1 MFYLEMILLAFIVA
15 FIVDVSGFVGS
26 VKPGINAV
34 LHRDPEARL
43 MPFDCSLC
51 VCFWTGI
58 GLCAFRGFTLPHIAF
73 VCLCSYCERFFTESV
88 FLFGATVSSLLW
100 FIENKLNNGKDN

>member
-1 MFYLEMILLAFIVA
+1 MFYFEMFLLAFVVA

-43 MPFDCSLC
+43 KPFDCSLC
-51 VCFWTGI
+51 MCFWAGVV
-58 GLCAFRGFTLPHIAF
+58 LCAVRGFTLPHVAF
-73 VCLCSYCERFFTESV
+73 VCLCSYCERFLTESV
-88 FLFGATVSSLLW
+88 FLFGEALGSLLR
-100 FIENKLNNGKDN
+100 FIENKLDYGKNN